1 MRLITRQGRV
11 SEEHQPKCVLSSIY
25 LQASCG
31 LISHQLAGPPEMVKV
46 TSMERWKHSA
56 ITKINNQTPHTK
68 SPCSPASLPAIHTPQ
83 ESSCFE
89 KQRVRPRKQAHKAH
103 HKHVQGL
110 PNLHHTMRCSTTA
123 MPHLLILCRYFS
135 PAVISTKYQ
144 TVREAE
150 GKCQCPLWHKVS
162 PDDSLEQLFCRQS
175 LEKPCSMW
183 SMKRAVRRRMSPL
196 IWMPPWD
203 VYCWIAHLVS
213 LENTTID

>member
-68 SPCSPASLPAIHTPQ
+68 APCSPASLPAIHTPQ

-110 PNLHHTMRCSTTA
+110 PNLRHTTRCSTTA

-162 PDDSLEQLFCRQS
+162 PDDSLEQ
-175 LEKPCSMW
+175 CS
-183 SMKRAVRRRMSPL
+183 SFVGKALKSPAACDL
-196 IWMPPWD
+196 WNGRSAEGCLLWYECPLGM
-203 VYCWIAHLVS
+203 YIAGLH
-213 LENTTID
+213 I